1 MYGPWVEDVKHSVLQ
16 ENRPVGQREQWRR
29 RRHCGRVARGRTA
42 PRRGQVDAVAGVL
55 DPVVGPV
62 GVRTAQRGPVPD
74 AHQSRAVPGTVQ
86 ARAGRRP
93 GGVVQARQADGG
105 TVVAVF

>member
-1 MYGPWVEDVKHSVLQ
+1 VYGPWVEDVKHSVLQ